1 MQQIVLWSALFLIIS
16 FWILGYLYIRTQD
29 EIKQHESELSLL
41 KTRLEHRNK
50 GLLAEEEKLRNKIK
64 ELHAQ
69 LQEINE
75 N

>member
-41 KTRLEHRNK
+41 KTRLEHRKK

>member
-1 MQQIVLWSALFLIIS
+1 MQQIIFWTALFLIIS

-41 KTRLEHRNK
+41 KTRLEHRKK

>member
-1 MQQIVLWSALFLIIS
+1 MQQIIFWTALFLIIS

-41 KTRLEHRNK
+41 KTRLEHRKK
-50 GLLAEEEKLRNKIK
+50 GLLAEEERLRNKIK

>member
-1 MQQIVLWSALFLIIS
+1 MQHIILWTALFLIIS
-16 FWILGYLYIRTQD
+16 FWVLGYLYVRTQD

-41 KTRLEHRNK
+41 KTRLEHRKK

-64 ELHAQ
+64 ELHDQ